1 MSFSADGLHARN
13 FKTLRTIFALMMREM
28 VTTYGRSP
36 GGYLWAILEPVGGLT
51 VMSIAFSLAFASPAL
66 GNNFPLFYATGFLP
80 FMMYTDLAAK
90 LGKSLI
96 FSKPLLF
103 YPSVTYLDALIAR
116 FLLNGLTHLMVFYVL
131 IFGIITIFDT
141 GNFLIYPH
149 ILNSIGMA
157 LALGFG
163 VGVLNSFLLTRFSV
177 WERIWVIIT
186 RPMFIISTV
195 FYLMES
201 LPAQVRDV
209 LWYNPLVH
217 IVGIMRRGVYA
228 TYDATWASP
237 AYVYGLS
244 LVMAFLGLV
253 FLGRY
258 HRELLNSL

>member
-1 MSFSADGLHARN
+1 MSFSAAGLHARN